1 MFPKNDKRW
10 EDTINL
16 NDVNKHNLKEFT
28 HFWETYKELK
38 KGEKGVVTINGVH
51 DKSVALENIQTSFE
65 LYDEKYGK

>member
-1 MFPKNDKRW
+1 
-10 EDTINL
+10 
-16 NDVNKHNLKEFT
+16 
-28 HFWETYKELK
+28 LK